1 MAESMTGYGRGEYRS
16 ERYQVG
22 VEIKS
27 VNHRFLEV
35 KLRIP
40 RELNAWEQEFR
51 SKLRDRFG
59 RGALDAAVQLERQE
73 GAARRFVVDGDL
85 LAQAAEGLSA
95 AAARLGVENRFDLAA
110 LLQFREIFRF
120 EAAPDDLEELHAGTL
135 AAFTA
140 ACDELE
146 RARRREGAAL
156 ASGLMAAL
164 EELRAVHA
172 SMLALAPAVA
182 RQLGEAIAARATE
195 LFGPGRLAPERIEQE
210 AALLAIKSD
219 VTEELTRFG
228 GHLEACAATLAG
240 GGPAGRQL
248 DFLLQEMHRELNTAA
263 AKANTGALAQL
274 AIRGKIELEKVR
286 EQVQNLE

>member
-1 MAESMTGYGRGEYRS
+1 MTGYGRGEYRS

-40 RELNAWEQEFR
+40 RELNAWEHEFR

-59 RGALDAAVQLERQE
+59 RGALDATVQLERQE
-73 GAARRFVVDGDL
+73 GAARRFVVDEGL
-85 LAQAAEGLSA
+85 LAQAAAGIA
-95 AAARLGVENRFDLAA
+95 AASARLGVENRFDVAA

-120 EAAPDDLEELHAGTL
+120 EAAPDDLEELRAGAL
-135 AAFTA
+135 AAFGV
-140 ACDELE
+140 ACDELQG
-146 RARRREGAAL
+146 ARRREGTALTAAL
-156 ASGLMAAL
+156 QASLA
-164 EELRAVHA
+164 ELSAVHA
-172 SMLALAPAVA
+172 RMLELAPAVA
-182 RQLGEAIAARATE
+182 RQFGETIAARAAE

-219 VTEELTRFG
+219 VTEELTRLG
-228 GHLEACAATLAG
+228 GHLDACSATLAG
-240 GGPAGRQL
+240 TGPAGRQL